1 MCFYFSQK
9 NYTEKGKLSNQK
21 QHPKPAVSGSKL
33 NLSGD
38 PNDKVMV
45 TEDKAMY
52 GQMYGQSLLL
62 KKETVISN
70 SGANTQTNVS
80 GMDLKLG

>member
-1 MCFYFSQK
+1 M
-9 NYTEKGKLSNQK
+9 
-21 QHPKPAVSGSKL
+21 
-33 NLSGD
+33 SGD

-80 GMDLKLG
+80 GMDLKLGWFHKKIHWIFNKKGLWFLHSFNFARTKAFLK